1 MHLRICFAVVTVA
14 LMLAS
19 NFVLSDDASATTV
32 SHQFAGFT
40 LLDDDS
46 GLEPD
51 VTVQFDFDAGCD
63 GDVSTCDLTVSLTY
77 NALRD
82 PGNGN
87 IDTASKSFSQVLSGV
102 IFEPVGTGFSID
114 TANSSVAAE
123 ALVGSGVDGGAGYPT
138 SGTTDISGHYGFRN
152 DISIVDVDD
161 VPIVGLGS
169 HILSSVGDVSFGGF
183 TNTDVVGGDNL
194 LPGTIFTSAEAN
206 PPNGNPF
213 ATTNDATD
221 PTVDTPY
228 SGNSDGVWN
237 QNVLT
242 ATFRY
247 VGTLDDI
254 TDYQPLFGT
263 DGVVAPEPTTGLLL
277 VMGLA
282 GLGVA
287 GRLRTR

>member
-1 MHLRICFAVVTVA
+1 MHLRILLGVVTTTFVLA
-14 LMLAS
+14 LAI
-19 NFVLSDDASATTV
+19 VLSDDASATTV

-40 LLDDDS
+40 LPDDDS

-63 GDVSTCDLTVSLTY
+63 GDVSTCDLTVTLTY

-87 IDTASKSFSQVLSGV
+87 IDTASKSFSQILSGV
-102 IFEPVGTGFSID
+102 IFEPIGTGFSVD
-114 TANSSVAAE
+114 TANTSVTAE
-123 ALVGSGVDGGAGYPT
+123 ALVGGGVDGGAGFPT
-138 SGTTDISGHYGFRN
+138 SGTTDISGHYGFRD
-152 DISIVDVDD
+152 DISIVDAGN

-169 HILSSVGDVSFGGF
+169 HILSSVGDVTFGGF
-183 TNTDVVGGDNL
+183 TNPDVVGNDNL
-194 LPGTIFTSAEAN
+194 LTGTLYDGVEAL

-213 ATTNDATD
+213 ATLNDATD

-228 SGNSDGVWN
+228 SNNSDGVWN

-242 ATFRY
+242 AIFRY
-247 VGTLDDI
+247 NGTLTDI
-254 TDYQPLFGT
+254 TDFQPLFGT
-263 DGVVAPEPTTGLLL
+263 DGVVAPEPTTALLL

-287 GRLRTR
+287 GRLRTH